1 MRAFTILRP
10 TNVISRTCYTFKAS
24 RHGGY
29 RSYASSTTDAT
40 RITLIGGGTI
50 GASLAALH
58 LQKALKSKP
67 VKLVIYDNKTGLKDY
82 LRKSVPLYMQ
92 HSFKSKVQNTS
103 ALSKATEFFDDCMSD
118 GTIEINNDLASAVAS
133 ADIVEE
139 QGPEVLEF
147 KKDIWPTIEEYAPS
161 TALLWS
167 STSGIPA
174 SLQNKGMKDPSRL
187 LIVHPFNPPHL
198 MPMLEVVPSDV
209 TAKDVIERTIK
220 YWESLGMT
228 PTVLKKEAQGF
239 IANRLAFALFR
250 EALNVVASGIASP
263 KDVDTIVTGS
273 MGPRWAIAGPFES
286 YNAGGGPGGIE
297 QFFEKLGGTIQACW
311 DDQGSINF
319 GDGWEK
325 RICEETKEAYG
336 VADLSKR
343 DALTRNVLAAALGE
357 AVDKVE

>member
-1 MRAFTILRP
+1 MLRP
-10 TNVISRTCYTFKAS
+10 LFVSCRSLHSIKALTY
-24 RHGGY
+24 GGH
-29 RSYASSTTDAT
+29 RSYASSATDVT

-58 LQKALKSKP
+58 LEKALDFKP
-67 VKLVIYDNKTGLKDY
+67 VKLVIYDNKQGLKEY
-82 LRKSVPLYMQ
+82 LRKSIPLYMQ
-92 HSFKSKVQNTS
+92 HTFKSKTQDTP
-103 ALSKATEFFDDCMSD
+103 ALSKATDFFEACMRD
-118 GTIEINNDLASAVAS
+118 GTIRIDDDLASAVS
-133 ADIVEE
+133 MADIVEE

-147 KKDIWPTIEEYAPS
+147 KKDIWPKIEQYAPS
-161 TALLWS
+161 NALLWS

-209 TAKDVIERTIK
+209 TAKTVIERTIK
-220 YWESLGMT
+220 YWKSIGMT

-250 EALNVVASGIASP
+250 EALNIVSSGIATP
-263 KDVDTIVTGS
+263 KDVDRIVTGS

-297 QFFEKLGGTIQACW
+297 QFLEKLGGTIQACW
-311 DDQGSINF
+311 DDQGSVNF

-325 RICEETKEAYG
+325 QVCEETKEAYG

-343 DALTRNVLAAALGE
+343 DALTRNVLNAALGKATEE
-357 AVDKVE
+357 AK